1 MNIEVDKI
9 RVGCV
14 ASNRRQMHISCA
26 KVLIVD
32 GRPADGCGFWTIFTI
47 RLCSYDVFGIN
58 RRRWLVDVNAPMRL
72 VIRYATVIM
81 FDSPEFR
88 TDQNRFTA
96 RASSRLIHKIR
107 LRFLNSFVLF
117 FLVDEI
123 FSVNVHSFCL
133 SHSAN
138 HNCILIGTTVHRLLP
153 STNTDTHE
161 HKHTHR
167 SHNVFSPPHREERTK
182 KMASECFLAFV
193 LVHSNRTSEK
203 HKIIVKCHKSSLE
216 RTRARRS
223 RRRRK
228 YKLQNAHERNEHREI
243 NRNTSEEDKKRRR
256 N

>member
-1 MNIEVDKI
+1 M
-9 RVGCV
+9 
-14 ASNRRQMHISCA
+14 
-26 KVLIVD
+26 
-32 GRPADGCGFWTIFTI
+32 
-47 RLCSYDVFGIN
+47 

-256 N
+256 NWRQPNKSTEWNESTHTRFEFKRQRRHAATSLRCFGCTEVSMLIWFSVRQLSVRTRH